1 MGHQLKNSISE
12 AMKKVPFFF
21 LYIAMGV
28 MQVFAQEYEQTVEVS
43 TDEFSS
49 KLLKTSDELYIGDH
63 ADKYLMNKSPLSFF
77 KGYKSIFGG
86 DSKENKEPKEIKKP
100 KGIIF
105 ITESITPYPAIRYG
119 SVGKSE
125 KDYTAYW
132 ILLDE
137 QLYLCKIDFPDS
149 VMKEQTAYSD
159 MEKFTGMR
167 FSKRNAPSNDGLGEI
182 YGLMPATWFTD
193 TLYVKK
199 AVTKE
204 DPFMPLDS
212 WEVKPYLQMILNKRK
227 LISKETVDNKIHTRK
242 ITVPRRKPPRK
253 RTNPVVSP
261 H

>member
-1 MGHQLKNSISE
+1 
-12 AMKKVPFFF
+12 MKKKILFFF
-21 LYIAMGV
+21 LYLAMGV
-28 MQVFAQEYEQTVEVS
+28 MQVFAQEYEQTVEVT
-43 TDEFSS
+43 TDEFSGR
-49 KLLKTSDELYIGDH
+49 LLKTSDELYIGDH

-86 DSKENKEPKEIKKP
+86 DSKEPKKNQGSEKSKNYMISTFV
-100 KGIIF
+100 I
-105 ITESITPYPAIRYG
+105 PYPAVRFG
-119 SVGKSE
+119 EVGYSE
-125 KDYTAYW
+125 KEYTAYW

-149 VMKEQTAYSD
+149 LNKEQTVYPA
-159 MEKFTGMR
+159 MEKFTGVC

-212 WEVKPYLQMILNKRK
+212 WEVKPYLQMTFNKGK
-227 LISKETVDNKIHTRK
+227 LTSKKIVDNKIHTRK

-253 RTNPVVSP
+253 WTNPVISP